1 MFKLSTAKE
10 KQAKVIMAGMTNQ
23 ELQKE
28 IADLEYTKQVSLAQ
42 GLTLPIWT
50 TTSSFAR
57 TRLLWVTQSSG
68 TRLKTMAGHS

>member
-10 KQAKVIMAGMTNQ
+10 KQVKVIMAGMTNQ

-28 IADLEYTKQVSLAQ
+28 IADLEYTSRSVWLRA
-42 GLTLPIWT
+42 LTLPIWT